1 MIIVQLTM
9 TFRSDMRLKT
19 IILKTVLILLS
30 IGVDFAVVAFCFK
43 ADWRNDT
50 LFCVILLVLLIAGV
64 RQIDFDI
71 YLLFRSVSSKEED
84 SQKS

>member
-1 MIIVQLTM
+1 MM
-9 TFRSDMRLKT
+9 TCRSDMKLKRLLCKSA
-19 IILKTVLILLS
+19 LILLS
-30 IGVDFAVVAFCFK
+30 IGIDLAVVAFCFR

-50 LFCVILLVLLIAGV
+50 LFCVILLVLLIAGA

-71 YLLFRSVSSKEED
+71 YLLFRSISSKEED

>member
-1 MIIVQLTM
+1 M
-9 TFRSDMRLKT
+9 TYHSDMKFKT

-50 LFCVILLVLLIAGV
+50 LFCIVLLVLLIAGA
-64 RQIDFDI
+64 RQVDFDI
-71 YLLFRSVSSKEED
+71 YLLFRSLSSKEED

>member
-1 MIIVQLTM
+1 MIVQPTM
-9 TFRSDMRLKT
+9 TFRSDMKLKRLLYKSA
-19 IILKTVLILLS
+19 LILLS
-30 IGVDFAVVAFCFK
+30 IGVDLAVVAFCFK
-43 ADWRNDT
+43 AEWRNDT
-50 LFCVILLVLLIAGV
+50 LFCIVLLVLLIAGA

>member
-1 MIIVQLTM
+1 MM
-9 TFRSDMRLKT
+9 TCRSDMKLKRLLCKSS
-19 IILKTVLILLS
+19 LILLS
-30 IGVDFAVVAFCFK
+30 IGIDLAVVAFCFR

-50 LFCVILLVLLIAGV
+50 LFCVILLVLLIAGA

-71 YLLFRSVSSKEED
+71 YLFFRSISSKEED

>member
-1 MIIVQLTM
+1 M

-30 IGVDFAVVAFCFK
+30 IAVDFAVVAFCFK

-50 LFCVILLVLLIAGV
+50 LFCVILLVLLIAGA

-71 YLLFRSVSSKEED
+71 YLLFRSVSSKGED

>member
-1 MIIVQLTM
+1 MKLK
-9 TFRSDMRLKT
+9 RLLCKSA
-19 IILKTVLILLS
+19 LILLS
-30 IGVDFAVVAFCFK
+30 IGIDLAVVAFCFR

-50 LFCVILLVLLIAGV
+50 LFCVILLVLLIAGA

-71 YLLFRSVSSKEED
+71 YLLFRSISSKEED